1 MPATD
6 TMRKPK
12 PHFYRFPTAGLFADY
27 RSLPPAELN
36 VFRAARAFL
45 AFADMDIVRMA
56 GLLGAWPMLPVN
68 LILEILPSWK
78 KYNQAAQEAF
88 GKPAVEQFRQC
99 VRLALND
106 GPSPMGYYLAGI
118 AEHHGEAEIDNYIHD
133 QFHETLIEFCRY
145 AAERLHG
152 VQREL
157 DDKMAFEENCRQFD
171 LPCIESFL
179 RIGANRSVTQVR
191 AGAMTRAK
199 RAPSL
204 FVKPARGSQGRGT
217 GRWDETDGSY
227 VDATG
232 ESVPDFDALLQYL
245 TSQAVAN
252 GTDLLVQE
260 AAVNS
265 SGVRAFGG
273 RALSTVRLVTL
284 RTSDGV
290 IRPVQAGTRVAMKA
304 NAVVDNY
311 HAGGVYF
318 HVDYRTGEIG
328 QGTAMNFPN
337 APLYLTNSPRSDIRL
352 TDSFVEGWEQIRHL
366 ALNLH
371 EKLTMHTV
379 GGWDIALTD
388 RGPVAV
394 ECNSVPGMPAPRQ
407 RPFSG
412 FLGTEYARLLS
423 GEILTYLDRLAP
435 AGSRFRFE
443 TRG

>member
-1 MPATD
+1 MK
-6 TMRKPK
+6 KPK

-27 RSLPPAELN
+27 RALPPAELN

-45 AFADMDIVRMA
+45 AFADMDTVRMA

-68 LILEILPSWK
+68 LILEVLPSWK
-78 KYNQAAQEAF
+78 KYSQVAQEAF
-88 GKPAVEQFRQC
+88 GTPALEQFRQC

-118 AEHHGEAEIDNYIHD
+118 AEHHGGAEIDNYIHD

-145 AAERLHG
+145 AVERLHG

-157 DDKMAFEENCRQFD
+157 NDKMAFEENCREFN
-171 LPCIESFL
+171 LPCIETFL

-191 AGAMTRAK
+191 AGAMARAK
-199 RAPSL
+199 RVPSL
-204 FVKPARGSQGRGT
+204 FVKPAWGSQGRGT

-232 ESVPDFDALLQYL
+232 KSVSDFDALLQYL
-245 TSQAVAN
+245 KSQAVAS

-284 RTSDGV
+284 RTADGV
-290 IRPVQAGTRVAMKA
+290 IRPIQAGTRIAMKS

-318 HVDYRTGEIG
+318 HVDYRTGVIG
-328 QGTAMNFPN
+328 QGTSMDFPDQ
-337 APLYLTNSPRSDIRL
+337 PIYLTNPPNSDTRL
-352 TDSFVEGWEQIRHL
+352 TDSVVEGWQQIRHL
-366 ALNLH
+366 ALTLH
-371 EKLTMHTV
+371 EKLTMHTI

-394 ECNSVPGMPAPRQ
+394 ECNSVPGMSAARQ

-412 FLGTEYARLLS
+412 FLGTEYSKLLRS
-423 GEILTYLDRLAP
+423 EILTFLDQLSP
-435 AGSRFRFE
+435 AESRFRFGGRE
-443 TRG
+443 